1 MTSLHEKKRL
11 ITFDRIKIKSNYK
24 YLLDTKVKF
33 NEKFNSRSG
42 EKVGIFYS
50 SKDDKK
56 IPYNLYISVNFLKQT
71 LTLEFSSKILKEKYP
86 DLISRE
92 TIKECLININ
102 QLNICDI
109 DIDSILSNGAITS
122 ADVTYDANLILS
134 DNLLDALNSQ
144 VNNYR
149 RFKWSHYENEGIT
162 FTKDVKSRD
171 CAETITLYNK
181 EKEIWS
187 SHNKNFL
194 NNLSRPQLV
203 TNYFIGKTRFEITL
217 NTPRKIMNY
226 LNLTDT
232 KIFSVLNSDA
242 NPILTQFDK
251 VFGNSSTNISVSNT
265 TFDNYEDWSMKILIE
280 TYDRDLKRLEQE
292 LRTKYPSRS
301 GALKRMK
308 KIEAV
313 YHAMTSASTSEKP
326 IEKIRNLL
334 L

>member
-1 MTSLHEKKRL
+1 M
-11 ITFDRIKIKSNYK
+11 
-24 YLLDTKVKF
+24 
-33 NEKFNSRSG
+33 
-42 EKVGIFYS
+42 
-50 SKDDKK
+50 
-56 IPYNLYISVNFLKQT
+56 NFQV
-71 LTLEFSSKILKEKYP
+71 
-86 DLISRE
+86 
-92 TIKECLININ
+92 KECLANIN
-102 QLNICDI
+102 QLNICNI

-134 DNLLDALNSQ
+134 DNLLDTLNSQ

-149 RFKWSHYENEGIT
+149 RFKWSHYEKEGIT

-203 TNYFIGKTRFEITL
+203 TNYFKGKTRFEITL
-217 NTPRKIMNY
+217 NTPKKIMNY

-251 VFGNSSTNISVSNT
+251 VFGNSSTNFSVSNT

-280 TYDRDLKRLEQE
+280 TYNRDLKRLEQE
-292 LRTKYPSRS
+292 IRTKYPSRS

-313 YHAMTSASTSEKP
+313 YHAMTSASTSENA

>member
-1 MTSLHEKKRL
+1 V
-11 ITFDRIKIKSNYK
+11 KSDYK

-33 NEKFNSRSG
+33 NETFNSRSG
-42 EKVGIFYS
+42 EKTGIFYS

-56 IPYNLYISVNFLKQT
+56 IPYNLYIAVSYIKQT

-86 DLISRE
+86 DLITKD
-92 TIKECLININ
+92 TIKECLANIN
-102 QLNICDI
+102 QLNICNI

-122 ADVTYDANLILS
+122 ADVTYDANLILN
-134 DNLLDALNSQ
+134 DNLLDTLNSQ

-149 RFKWSHYENEGIT
+149 RFKWSHYEKEGIT

-203 TNYFIGKTRFEITL
+203 TNYFKGKTRFEITL
-217 NTPRKIMNY
+217 NTPKKIMNY

-313 YHAMTSASTSEKP
+313 YHAMTSASTSENP

>member
-181 EKEIWS
+181 EKEIEA
-187 SHNKNFL
+187 SHNKDFL
-194 NNLSRPQLV
+194 KSLSQPQSIIE
-203 TNYFIGKTRFEITL
+203 YFKGKTRFEITL
-217 NTPRKIMNY
+217 DTSKKIMNY
-226 LNLTDT
+226 LNLADT
-232 KIFSVLNSDA
+232 KITSVLNSNA
-242 NPILTQFDK
+242 NPILMQFDK
-251 VFGNSSTNISVSNT
+251 VFGNSSTNFSVSNT

-280 TYDRDLKRLEQE
+280 TYNRDLKRLEQE
-292 LRTKYPSRS
+292 IRTKYPSRS

-313 YHAMTSASTSEKP
+313 YHAMTSASTSENA